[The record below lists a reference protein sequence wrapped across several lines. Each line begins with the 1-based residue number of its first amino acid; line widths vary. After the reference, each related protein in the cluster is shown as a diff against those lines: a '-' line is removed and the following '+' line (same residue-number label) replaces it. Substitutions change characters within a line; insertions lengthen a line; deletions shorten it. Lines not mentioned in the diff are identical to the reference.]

1 MKHTLFFKFNIM
13 EKEKAPDLRVKVKF
27 VEKPVKVTDEKTKE
41 EKNMQEFYK
50 APDGKIYKPGD
61 EILATRKQAV
71 WLSFHKFIEPQK
83 KENKQAAKRET
94 K

>member
-1 MKHTLFFKFNIM
+1 M

-27 VEKPVKVTDEKTKE
+27 VEKPVKVTDEKERQDKT
-41 EKNMQEFYK
+41 MIEFYK
-50 APDGKIYKPGD
+50 GPDGIVRKPGD
-61 EILATRKQAV
+61 EVLTTRKQAK
-71 WLSFHKFIEPQK
+71 WLAHNGFIESLK